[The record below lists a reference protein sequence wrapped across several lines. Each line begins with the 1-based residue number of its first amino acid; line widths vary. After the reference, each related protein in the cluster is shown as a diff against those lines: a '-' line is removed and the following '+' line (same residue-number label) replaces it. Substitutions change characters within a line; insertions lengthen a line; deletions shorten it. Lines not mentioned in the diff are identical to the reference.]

1 MNEQKNFP
9 SPEKVRELLKV
20 TRITNETFFNYSKRP
35 REYLPGYPVYL
46 READFLDRISR
57 GYRTMSEIA
66 NSLHITQGATTHMA
80 LRLEKQGY
88 IIRYQNSDD
97 RRCVE
102 VALTALGEKISKAHQ
117 DYWETK
123 ILNKMIELLEGY
135 SDEDIERLKN
145 LESRRCALWQSL
157 K

>member
-1 MNEQKNFP
+1 MNDQKTFP
-9 SPEKVRELLKV
+9 SPEKVRELLKI
-20 TRITNETFFNYSKRP
+20 TRITNEMFSDYSKRP
-35 REYLPGYPVYL
+35 REYLPGHPIHL

-66 NSLHITQGATTHMA
+66 NSLRITQGAATHTA

-102 VALTALGEKISKAHQ
+102 VALTALGEKISKAHR

-123 ILNKMIELLEGY
+123 ILNKMVELLEGY
-135 SDEDIERLKN
+135 SDEDIERLKDF
-145 LESRRCALWQSL
+145 ESRRCTLWQNL